1 MVMPVAK
8 LSDTVTTQRALA
20 EARDLALEL
29 SVRLAGAVAAAD
41 LLELETGV
49 PEKPRVL
56 LSGARTDLVEAA
68 EYLQRLLSVLEVA
81 VGTPP
86 QGAT

>member
-1 MVMPVAK
+1 MVMPVAN
-8 LSDTVTTQRALA
+8 LSDTATTQGSLA

-29 SVRLAGAVAAAD
+29 SVRLAGVVAAAD

-49 PEKPRVL
+49 PEGPRIL

-68 EYLQRLLSVLEVA
+68 EYLQRLLCVLDVA
-81 VGTPP
+81 VGTPT
-86 QGAT
+86 QAAT